1 MWVWCICHKHLAS
14 QLSLIFSTRELN
26 VSSYFLCHIV
36 PLGVIPTKS
45 KLNYLGANGKWGNKK
60 EAADDMDR
68 WETVMSNGSQSIWLL
83 VVFFLFFPQAR
94 SVSGSTPS
102 MSRRGRCSLWLTRCT
117 PWPTRFTTCRG
128 TYVLIIL
135 ASVHKWSLQRERHC
149 WSTYETPALT
159 VSDIL

>member
-14 QLSLIFSTRELN
+14 QLSLIFSTWELN

-36 PLGVIPTKS
+36 PLGVIPSKS
-45 KLNYLGANGKWGNKK
+45 KLNYLAANGKWRNKK
-60 EAADDMDR
+60 GTGNDR
-68 WETVMSNGSQSIWLL
+68 DCWDTVISNGSRCIRLL

-94 SVSGSTPS
+94 NASGLTPS
-102 MSRRGRCSLWLTRCT
+102 MSRKGRCSLWLTRCT
-117 PWPTRFTTCRG
+117 PWPTLSTTCRG

-135 ASVHKWSLQRERHC
+135 AFVHKWSLQKERHC